1 MRYRVSDLPN
11 QGMWSNLFDQIFML
25 QTLELTTDIENYFD
39 ISCGYGTLTSQMKKS
54 VPKRCKEPIFSI
66 LLLNVVNPHFPDG
79 TPYRSMANE

>member
-39 ISCGYGTLTSQMKKS
+39 ISCGYGTLTSQMKVS
-54 VPKRCKEPIFSI
+54 VKQ
-66 LLLNVVNPHFPDG
+66 
-79 TPYRSMANE
+79 